1 MSKHIVASHKTLQ
14 NREKQNQQTI
24 GVSDI
29 ILQYTLV
36 IKNLNVIVYNNI

>member
-24 GVSDI
+24 GVSDNYNI
-29 ILQYTLV
+29 T
-36 IKNLNVIVYNNI
+36 VYSRY